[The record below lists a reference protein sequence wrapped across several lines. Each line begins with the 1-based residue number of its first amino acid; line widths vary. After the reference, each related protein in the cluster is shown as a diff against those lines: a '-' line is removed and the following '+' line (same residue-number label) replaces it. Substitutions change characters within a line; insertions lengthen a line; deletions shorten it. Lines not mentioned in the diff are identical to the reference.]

1 METNFTNIVY
11 QVVLCRGTQP
21 EDTVKAIV
29 YIDSDK
35 WLSVETAVKLATE
48 KARKNLPG
56 FEDADLVDYTYLGMQ
71 CQTVIIK

>member
-1 METNFTNIVY
+1 MDKSVVY
-11 QVVLCRGTQP
+11 HVVLCRGNQP

-35 WLSVETAVKLATE
+35 WLSVENGVKLATE

-56 FEDADLVDYTYLGMQ
+56 FETADLVGYYYLGL
-71 CQTVIIK
+71 QTQVVIIK

>member
-1 METNFTNIVY
+1 MDTKFTNVVY
-11 QVVLCRGTQP
+11 QIVLCRGTKP

-29 YIDSDK
+29 FIDSDK
-35 WLSVETAVKLATE
+35 WLSVETGAKLATE

>member
-1 METNFTNIVY
+1 MDMNFTNVVY
-11 QVVLCRGTQP
+11 QIVLCRGTKP

-29 YIDSDK
+29 FIDSES
-35 WLSVETAVKLATE
+35 WLSVETGVKLATE

-56 FEDADLVDYTYLGMQ
+56 FEDADLVDYSYLGMQ